1 MIECFSH
8 LWRLNGGME
17 TIQLLG
23 TALGLSALAGLN
35 LYLTVFVSG
44 LAIRLG
50 WVQLSPAMQGLN
62 ALADPTVLVV
72 AGVML
77 LVEFMID
84 KVAIADSAWDSI
96 HTFVRPIGA
105 MILSLKALGTVNPSM
120 EIVGVLLGGSV
131 AFATHATKAGTRLV
145 ANTSPEPFS
154 NIALSLG
161 EDTIVL
167 GGLWFVYAHP
177 IIALCLVIAF
187 TAAFWYLFPKCFR
200 IGRAH
205 ATAIIDRFRAKKH
218 ERRAAIGELP
228 TIVPSFTVETWLTLQ
243 QRSER
248 LAWVLPCFTGRSK
261 QLGRYVRGC
270 LFATNEGRLFFVGK
284 KNFRMRIRE
293 VSLAGARLE
302 IEQGRL
308 YHRLIIQSA
317 DGEVFRW
324 RFTRR
329 YSPYLPVVKQW
340 LEAERQSAV
349 EIMPRHI
356 GASI

>member
-1 MIECFSH
+1 
-8 LWRLNGGME
+8 ME

-35 LYLTVFVSG
+35 LYLTVFFSG

-50 WVQLSPAMQGLN
+50 WVQLAPGMQGLN

-77 LVEFMID
+77 VVEFMID
-84 KVAIADSAWDSI
+84 KVAYADSAWDSI
-96 HTFVRPIGA
+96 HTAVRPIGA
-105 MILSLKALGTVNPSM
+105 MILSLKALGTVDPSM

-154 NIALSLG
+154 NIALSVG

-177 IIALCLVIAF
+177 IITLCLVIAF
-187 TAAFWYLFPKCFR
+187 TVAFWYFFPKCFR

-205 ATAIIDRFRAKKH
+205 ATAILHRFGAKKH
-218 ERRAAIGELP
+218 AARAAIGPIP
-228 TIVPSFTVETWLTLQ
+228 TIVPSFTVETWITLQ
-243 QRSER
+243 RRTER
-248 LAWVLPCFTGRSK
+248 LAWVLPCFTGHSK
-261 QLGRYVRGC
+261 PLGRYVRGC
-270 LFATNEGRLFFVGK
+270 LFATTEGRIIFVGK

-293 VSLAGARLE
+293 VSLAGARVQIDE
-302 IEQGRL
+302 GRL
-308 YHRLIIQSA
+308 YHRLIIQST
-317 DGEVFRW
+317 DGEIFRW

-329 YSPYLPVVKQW
+329 HSAYLP
-340 LEAERQSAV
+340 AV
-349 EIMPRHI
+349 QRWIASQQESLVEVMPKHI
-356 GASI
+356 GAGI